1 VTLTDTKFVFYK
13 KKINL
18 TSHILNELFS
28 IYGISW
34 YKSIMMAKCI
44 GLLEIKK
51 SLNFKEI
58 SEKKLIMLNYFLKEN
73 LKLDINLRL
82 YKKGARSKYM
92 TFFNFKKLRTTFG
105 LPIRGQRTQTNH
117 KTARFLKSK

>member
-1 VTLTDTKFVFYK
+1 
-13 KKINL
+13 
-18 TSHILNELFS
+18 
-28 IYGISW
+28 
-34 YKSIMMAKCI
+34 MMAAKCI
-44 GLLEIKK
+44 GLLDIKK
-51 SLNFKEI
+51 SLNFNKI

-73 LKLDINLRL
+73 LKIDINLRL